1 MVGVDSKIDGNNAQ
15 WLVGAAAGFAKG
27 DMSERSGQVDQD
39 SQSAYVYSSARFAN
53 NVFIDSN
60 LSYSRFSNDL
70 TATMSDGTYVDGDTT
85 SDAWGFGLKLGYV
98 WKIYDAGFVTP
109 YGAISGLFQSG
120 DSYRLS
126 NSMNVGDQDYDSMR
140 YELGFDAGY
149 MANFG
154 DQAISPYFKLAYVYD
169 DSSNDANI
177 NGDNIDNGVK
187 GSAVRVGVGSQFS
200 FTKNFSAYTGVN
212 YLGGGDVDQDW
223 AANAGVKY
231 TW

>member
-1 MVGVDSKIDGNNAQ
+1 
-15 WLVGAAAGFAKG
+15 
-27 DMSERSGQVDQD
+27 
-39 SQSAYVYSSARFAN
+39 
-53 NVFIDSN
+53 
-60 LSYSRFSNDL
+60 
-70 TATMSDGTYVDGDTT
+70 
-85 SDAWGFGLKLGYV
+85 
-98 WKIYDAGFVTP
+98 
-109 YGAISGLFQSG
+109 
-120 DSYRLS
+120 
-126 NSMNVGDQDYDSMR
+126 MNVGDQDYDSMR

-149 MANFG
+149 TFG
-154 DQAISPYFKLAYVYD
+154 FGEQAVSPYFKLAYVYD

-187 GSAVRVGVGSQFS
+187 GSAVRVGVGSQVS